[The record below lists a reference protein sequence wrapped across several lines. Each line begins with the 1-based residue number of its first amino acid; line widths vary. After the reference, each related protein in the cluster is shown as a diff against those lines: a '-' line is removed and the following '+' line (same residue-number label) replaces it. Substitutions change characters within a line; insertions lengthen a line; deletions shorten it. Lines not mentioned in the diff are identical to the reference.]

1 MIFKDVF
8 DRFVAKS
15 PTCVM
20 ERVILEN
27 IFAPD
32 KLDAVFERVAERQYT
47 RDLLFSSVV
56 DVMSA
61 VVCRINPSLH
71 SAYLDRQRELA
82 VSAKALYDKLS
93 HMELGVS
100 RELVR
105 HTARQAEILIRE
117 MKGTRKRLLP
127 GYRVRILDG
136 NHLSGT
142 DHRLKVLRG
151 TNAGALPGHA
161 LVLLDPELMLVVDVF
176 PCADGHA
183 QERSIL
189 PGVLPSIVAKD
200 LLIADRN
207 FCTTGFLFG
216 IHRKNAFFLIR
227 QHSRN
232 LHWRKVGKRR
242 FIGRT
247 RRGRVY
253 EQECIL
259 TDPDTGEELPC
270 RRITVILKKATRDG
284 DTEIHLFTNVP
295 AKDAD
300 ALKMADLYL
309 CRWNLETAFQE
320 VTTHLKCELNTLG
333 YPPAALFAFCVAL
346 CCYNLLGVIKGAL
359 CAVHGETKLK
369 DDISNYQLSTEI
381 SGVYQGMMIA
391 LPAEEWE
398 QFQTMTVPALSKFL
412 LKLAGRIRLERFQK
426 FPRGPKKEQP
436 KKKPAKSQHVST
448 AKLLDEARKKRKKA
462 KEKKHLQRAGF
473 PA

>member
-1 MIFKDVF
+1 VIFKDVF
-8 DRFVAKS
+8 DRFVAEA
-15 PTCVM
+15 PTSVM
-20 ERVILEN
+20 GRAILEN
-27 IFAPD
+27 MFAAD
-32 KLDAVFERVAERQYT
+32 KLDSLFERTAERQYT
-47 RDLLFSSVV
+47 RDLLFSTVV
-56 DVMSA
+56 DVMST

-71 SAYLDRQRELA
+71 SAYQSRQAELA
-82 VSAKALYDKLS
+82 VSAKALYDKVN
-93 HMELGVS
+93 HTELGVS

-105 HTARQAEILIRE
+105 HTARQAELLIRQ
-117 MKGTRKRLLP
+117 MNGTRKRLLA

-183 QERSIL
+183 QERLIL
-189 PGVLPSIVAKD
+189 PGVLPTIVPKD

-232 LHWRKVGKRR
+232 LHWRTVGKRR

-247 RRGRVY
+247 KSGRVY
-253 EQECIL
+253 EQEAIL
-259 TDPDTGEELPC
+259 TDPDTGEDLVC
-270 RRITVILKKATRDG
+270 RRITLELKKPTRDG

-300 ALKMADLYL
+300 ALKMGDLYL
-309 CRWNLETAFQE
+309 RRWTLETAFQE

-333 YPPAALFAFCVAL
+333 YPQAALFGFCVAL

-369 DDISNYQLSTEI
+369 DEVSNYQLTNEI
-381 SGVYQGMMIA
+381 SGVYRGMMIA

-398 QFQTMTVPALSKFL
+398 SFQTMTVPALSKFL
-412 LKLAGRIRLERFQK
+412 LQLARQIRLERFEK

-436 KKKPAKSQHVST
+436 KKKSAKFQHVST
-448 AKLLDEARKKRKKA
+448 AKLLAEARKKGKKP
-462 KEKKHLQRAGF
+462 K
-473 PA
+473 